1 MKIILSI
8 VSVVWTLLGAYLLSL
23 SGGCDA
29 QDASKV
35 FQCLSANELGD
46 FLAGFFAPLAF
57 LWVAYAVII
66 QSQELAAQREEL
78 KLTRNELE
86 LTREVAIEAKDA
98 TRAQAEEARRSGEYF
113 EAQTDLMREE
123 RSMSVADAASEK
135 LERLLLTIRGQ
146 LGKSLLGAE
155 DYRRGDKDIRE
166 WFANHNQALNHT
178 TNHLAYQIST
188 LHTHPSNVERLETAI
203 AALPA
208 ISAALDLEKQLG
220 PEDLSILRTIDIV
233 GLYDALSLAKAD
245 LEKFRVADA
254 LKSPDSQH

>member
-98 TRAQAEEARRSGEYF
+98 TRAQAEEARRSADYF
-113 EAQTDLMREE
+113 SKQTEMMVDQHQSRVFQRAMELWIIRRDDFFARKQGLRIVLSTSRQMNLEPYTSGPLIE
-123 RSMSVADAASEK
+123 FASEK
-135 LERLLLTIRGQ
+135 AFRSSLELLRDFQDPSML
-146 LGKSLLGAE
+146 LCPASSLEVVKA
-155 DYRRGDKDIRE
+155 
-166 WFANHNQALNHT
+166 
-178 TNHLAYQIST
+178 TNTSAT
-188 LHTHPSNVERLETAI
+188 LC
-203 AALPA
+203 
-208 ISAALDLEKQLG
+208 
-220 PEDLSILRTIDIV
+220 LSIW
-233 GLYDALSLAKAD
+233 GELSSLD
-245 LEKFRVADA
+245 QERVAGEKA
-254 LKSPDSQH
+254 AMEEMNRCYQEFHKILKKLKIEVV